1 MGSKVVVI
9 VSTGEKEKAMTGLMY
24 ARNAKDR
31 GWMEEVKVIFFG
43 PSENLLVKDE
53 DIQDMAMQIGQNEK
67 PIACKF
73 LSDRDGISENIA
85 SLGVDVEYV
94 GTIISDLIKEGYIP
108 MVF

>member
-9 VSTGEKEKAMTGLMY
+9 ISSGEKEKAMKVFMY

-31 GWMEEVKVIFFG
+31 GWMDEVKVIFFG

-53 DIQDMAMQIGQNEK
+53 DIQDMALQIRQAEK
-67 PIACKF
+67 PVACKF
-73 LSDRDGISENIA
+73 LSDRDGISEKIEEM
-85 SLGVDVEYV
+85 GVEVEFV
-94 GTIISDLIKEGYIP
+94 GTLISDLVKDGFVP